1 MLSSPHKHI
10 KNQVQIILHILS
22 YNDKTEIV
30 NSLKILITY
39 CINPHWHII
48 LSLSFVYVLS
58 TDAFEM
64 LSEFS

>member
-22 YNDKTEIV
+22 YNDKIEIV

-39 CINPHWHII
+39 CINPHWYTI

-58 TDAFEM
+58 IDAFEM
-64 LSEFS
+64 LSDFS